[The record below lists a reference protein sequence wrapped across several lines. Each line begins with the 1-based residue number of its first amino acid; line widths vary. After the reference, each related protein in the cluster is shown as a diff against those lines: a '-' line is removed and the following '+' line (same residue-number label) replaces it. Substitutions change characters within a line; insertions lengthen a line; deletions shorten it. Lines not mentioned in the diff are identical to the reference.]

1 MVESLLEMRDID
13 KRFGATHA
21 LNMVNLDIMPGEVHM
36 LLGENGAGKS
46 TLVKILAGSLQADNG
61 KIFWQGNEV
70 RFKKPQDAFDI
81 GIGMV
86 YQELALIDEMSV
98 RENILLGNLPRYGKT
113 SFVNWGA
120 AEAKAREVLAEVG
133 LENINTHRKLGSFN
147 LGIRQLIEIAKTLS
161 RRAKLI
167 ILDEPTSALT
177 EAETERL
184 FGIIRGLKAKGVS
197 FIFITHKLD
206 EAFSMGDRVTVF
218 RDGKKIGDTQH
229 MSETKEEELITKM
242 VGRPITEFY
251 PKECNATSDVI
262 LGVENFSDGK
272 YFHNV
277 NFELRAGEVLGIAG
291 LVGSGATEVAEALYG
306 LYKHTNGKITY
317 MGKQF
322 TPSQPS
328 ESLKLGIGLLTKN
341 RRSGLLLH
349 LPIYQNVTL
358 SNAIDFVKWKFFR
371 KKKEEV
377 AKAKFYADQLR
388 IATPSY
394 KLKAGTLSGGNQQK
408 VIISKLLCATC
419 KLFIM
424 DDPTRGIDI
433 GAKVEVYKLINEL
446 TRAKCGIILISSEM
460 PELIGMSDRIIV
472 ARDGTIVANMDI
484 KDCTQ
489 EIIMERIAGGSK
501 K

>member
-1 MVESLLEMRDID
+1 M
-13 KRFGATHA
+13 
-21 LNMVNLDIMPGEVHM
+21 
-36 LLGENGAGKS
+36 
-46 TLVKILAGSLQADNG
+46 
-61 KIFWQGNEV
+61 
-70 RFKKPQDAFDI
+70 
-81 GIGMV
+81 
-86 YQELALIDEMSV
+86 
-98 RENILLGNLPRYGKT
+98 
-113 SFVNWGA
+113 
-120 AEAKAREVLAEVG
+120 G
-133 LENINTHRKLGSFN
+133 LESISSRRKINSFN

-161 RRAKLI
+161 RSAKLI

-177 EAETERL
+177 ESETERL
-184 FGIIRGLKAKGVS
+184 FEIIRGLKAKGVS

-218 RDGKKIGDTQH
+218 RDGKKIGETQNI
-229 MSETKEEELITKM
+229 SETKEEELITKM

-251 PKECNATSDVI
+251 PKEHNATSEI
-262 LGVENFSDGK
+262 MLSVENFSDGK
-272 YFHNV
+272 YFNDV

-317 MGKQF
+317 MGKPF
-322 TPSQPS
+322 TPFKPS
-328 ESLKLGIGLLTKN
+328 DSIKLGIGLLTKN
-341 RRSGLLLH
+341 RRNGLLLH
-349 LPIYQNVTL
+349 MPIYQNVTL

-371 KKKEEV
+371 KRKEEME
-377 AKAKFYADQLR
+377 KAKFYAGQLR

-408 VIISKLLCATC
+408 VIISKLLCAAC

-446 TRAKCGIILISSEM
+446 TRAKCGVILISSEM

-472 ARDGTIVANMDI
+472 ARDGTIVANLDI